1 MLVLVAVI
9 PALGLT
15 LYTYLEQRRLET
27 ARVQADALRLARLAS
42 ADQERLID
50 GTRQLLVAL
59 AQLPEAR
66 SGDPVACSA
75 LFGHLLKQ
83 YPSYANLGVIAPD
96 GFTACSAVPAGA
108 AVFLGDRTY
117 FRRAI
122 ESRDFAVG
130 EHQIGRLTGTATVNF
145 GYPIVDEAGGVQGVV
160 FAALSLGWL
169 NQYAA
174 QAQLPAGATLTVID
188 RNATILVRYPEP
200 ERWVGQPAQDSP
212 IVRTVLA
219 QMGEGTAETA
229 GLDGVSR
236 LYAFAPLGGPSGNR
250 DVYVSVGI
258 PADVAFADANRTLA
272 RNLAALGLVGLLTL
286 AAAWVG
292 ADLFVLRQMRTL
304 VGATRRLSAG
314 DLSART
320 GLSYGPG
327 EVSQLARAF
336 DEMAESLERAEQR
349 RLLAE
354 ELRRKNFELEQ
365 QNLSIQEANR
375 LKTEFLSMVTH
386 ELRTPLTSIRG
397 YVHLLL
403 EGEAGALSEEQ
414 RELLG
419 IVRNN
424 AERLLVL
431 IDELLDLSRIEAGRI
446 ELDRETLD
454 LTPLIRGVAGSLR
467 PLVDAKGQ
475 QLTVDV
481 AEPLPAVRADADRVT
496 QILTN
501 LVSNAHKYTPAGGR
515 ISVAARGEDGRVRVD
530 VRDTGIGLSPD
541 EQAQLFTKF
550 FRARN
555 AATRQVGG
563 TGLGLAITRSL
574 VETHG
579 GEIAVESAPGE
590 GSTFSFTLPSA
601 GEPEDTRDPD
611 YPLDRTPATSR
622 PRRSCVSSAAEAQPE
637 PGSQL

>member
-1 MLVLVAVI
+1 VTRLSSSGLRGRLLLLVLVAVV

-15 LYTYLEQRRLET
+15 LYTDLEQRRLET
-27 ARVQADALRLARLAS
+27 ARVQDNALRLARLAS
-42 ADQERLID
+42 ADHERLVD

-66 SGDPVACSA
+66 GGEPAACNA
-75 LFGHLLKQ
+75 LFADLLKQ
-83 YPSYANLGVIAPD
+83 YRSYASLGVIAPD
-96 GFTACSAVPAGA
+96 GFISCSAPPADG
-108 AVFLGDRTY
+108 AVFVGDRAY
-117 FRRAI
+117 FRRAL
-122 ESRDFAVG
+122 EPGDFAVG
-130 EHQIGRLTGTATVNF
+130 EHQIGRLTGKATVNF
-145 GYPIVDEAGGVQGVV
+145 GYPILGGVGEVQGVV
-160 FAALSLGWL
+160 FAALDLAWL

-174 QAQLPAGATLTVID
+174 HARLPAGATLTVID

-200 ERWVGQPAQDSP
+200 ERWVGQPAQDAP
-212 IVRTVLA
+212 IVRTILA
-219 QMGEGTAETA
+219 KRGEGTAEA
-229 GLDGVSR
+229 PGLDGVPR
-236 LYAFAPLGGPSGNR
+236 LYAYTPLGGASGGGE
-250 DVYVSVGI
+250 VYVTVGI
-258 PADVAFADANRTLA
+258 PTDVAFADANRTLA

-292 ADLFVLRQMRTL
+292 ADLFVLRQIRTL

-320 GLSYGPG
+320 GLPHGPG

-336 DEMAESLERAEQR
+336 DEMAESLERAERR
-349 RLLAE
+349 RLLEE

-365 QNLSIQEANR
+365 QNLSIQEASR
-375 LKTEFLSMVTH
+375 LKTEFVSMVTH
-386 ELRTPLTSIRG
+386 ELRTPLTSIQG
-397 YVHLLL
+397 YVHLLH
-403 EGEAGALSEEQ
+403 EGEAGELSEEQ
-414 RELLG
+414 RELLE

-424 AERLLVL
+424 AERLLAL
-431 IDELLDLSRIEAGRI
+431 INELLDLSRIEAGRI
-446 ELDRETLD
+446 ELDLKTLD
-454 LTPLIRGVAGSLR
+454 LPPLIRGVARSLR

-530 VRDTGIGLSPD
+530 VTDTGIGLAPD
-541 EQAQLFTKF
+541 EQAQLFTRF

-563 TGLGLAITRSL
+563 TGLGLAIARSL
-574 VETHG
+574 VEMHG
-579 GEIAVESAPGE
+579 GEIAVKSAPGE
-590 GSTFSFTLPSA
+590 GSTFSVTLPSV
-601 GEPEDTRDPD
+601 GEIEDTRGPD
-611 YPLDRTPATSR
+611 GPLGRSPARRR
-622 PRRSCVSSAAEAQPE
+622 PP
-637 PGSQL
+637 